1 MLVPAIYFYDVIVAV
16 HVMAIVIAFGVT
28 FAYPVI
34 EAQLK
39 RLAPRSMP
47 SWHQTVAFVD
57 GKFVTP
63 AAGIALFAGVYLASD
78 RDLFS
83 KVWVQVPFAALIIL
97 FGLVGSFFTPQSRK
111 LAELAAKDVAASP
124 GDGPVTWSAEYDALS
139 KRVAVVGTVA
149 GLLILVSIFFMVA
162 KPGGY

>member
-1 MLVPAIYFYDVIVAV
+1 MLPAILFYDVVLAV

-47 SWHQTVAFVD
+47 SWHTTVAFVD

-63 AAGIALFAGVYLASD
+63 AAGVALFAGVYMASD
-78 RDLFS
+78 RDLFA
-83 KVWVQVPFAALIIL
+83 KVWVQFPFAALIVI
-97 FGLVGSFFTPQSRK
+97 FGVVGSFFTPQSRK
-111 LAELAAKDVAASP
+111 LAELAAQDVAASP
-124 GDGPVTWSAEYDALS
+124 GDGPVSWSAEYEAAS
-139 KRVAVVGTVA
+139 KRVAIVGTVI
-149 GLLILVSIFFMVA
+149 GVLILASVFFMVA